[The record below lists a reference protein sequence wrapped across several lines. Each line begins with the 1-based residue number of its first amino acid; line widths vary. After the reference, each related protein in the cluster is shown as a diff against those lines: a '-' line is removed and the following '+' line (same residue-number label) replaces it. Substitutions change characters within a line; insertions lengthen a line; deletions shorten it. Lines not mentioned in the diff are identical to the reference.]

1 MGNIFYV
8 LITENDPFEEIA
20 DEKGD
25 SFIKDLVKKGIRPKL
40 NDEILKSSDP
50 SVRAMVHAMG
60 LCHAYDRKSRPLAST
75 IRDYLQNA
83 TTNILK
89 DRDEEL
95 VGIEVNTPITH

>member
-20 DEKGD
+20 EEKGD

-40 NDEILKSSDP
+40 KDEILKSSDP
-50 SVRAMVHAMG
+50 SVRAMVHAMV
-60 LCHAYDRKSRPLAST
+60 LCHAYDRKSRPLASS

-83 TTNILK
+83 IISISK

-95 VGIEVNTPITH
+95 VGTEINKPIIH